1 MRNLIAFLRRFR
13 LFLAFT
19 VLQIIALAL
28 LFNMNEFASIQFMST
43 TSSVNATVFKWRN
56 NVDKHFYLETNNEK
70 LARENAFLRARL
82 KESNYQV
89 KRDKILIEDTTYKNQ
104 YTYIPG
110 NVIQSTYDKRNNY
123 MTVDVGTIHGV
134 KRGDGVIS
142 ADGVVGIVHLVQ
154 EHYCLVKTVLSKNIN
169 LDVTLDKVGAFG
181 LLKWDQKSPR
191 IVQVEGVSSD
201 IYFKKW
207 SKVVTRGNSGLF
219 PKGIPV
225 GTVTKR
231 KTVNGE
237 PQWDISLAL
246 STDFRTIQKVYIV
259 HNDHLKEIQ
268 DLQIRIPADK
278 SEDDE

>member
-1 MRNLIAFLRRFR
+1 MRNLIAFLQRFR
-13 LFLAFT
+13 LFLVFS

-43 TSSVNATVFKWRN
+43 TSSVNATVFQWRN
-56 NVDKHFYLETNNEK
+56 DVDKHFYLETNNEK
-70 LARENAFLRARL
+70 LARENARLRAKL
-82 KESNYQV
+82 KESNYQI
-89 KRDKILIEDTTYKNQ
+89 KRNKILIEDTTYKNQ

-154 EHYCLVKTVLSKNIN
+154 ERYCLVKTVLSKNIN
-169 LDVTLDKVGAFG
+169 LDVTLYKEGAFG

-207 SKVVTRGNSGLF
+207 SKVITRGNSGLF

-225 GTVTKR
+225 GIVNKR
-231 KTVNGE
+231 KASNGKA
-237 PQWDISLAL
+237 QWDISLILA
-246 STDFRTIQKVYIV
+246 TDFRTIQKVYIV

-268 DLQIRIPADK
+268 ALQGKIPAEK
-278 SEDDE
+278 TEDED